1 VGAVIYLSNK
11 GEKEPLQCDLQE
23 KPFFQAEAATEI
35 NTKVCKNMEQ
45 QQQLGQRSTR
55 VSE

>member
-1 VGAVIYLSNK
+1 VIYLSNK
-11 GEKEPLQCDLQE
+11 GEKGPLQCDLQE
-23 KPFFQAEAATEI
+23 KTYFQAEAATEI

-45 QQQLGQRSTR
+45 QQQQLGQRSTR